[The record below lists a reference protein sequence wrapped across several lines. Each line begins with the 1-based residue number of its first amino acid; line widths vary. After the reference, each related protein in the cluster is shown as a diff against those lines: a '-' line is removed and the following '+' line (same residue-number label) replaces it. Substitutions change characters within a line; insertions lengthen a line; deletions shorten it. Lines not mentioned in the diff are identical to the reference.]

1 MPDKK
6 YWGINVPGIIT
17 AVVAAV
23 LLSLTRPHWTEYFGA
38 AGSVAAVPAIL
49 FIL

>member
-17 AVVAAV
+17 ALVAAV
-23 LLSLTRPHWTEYFGA
+23 LLSLTQPDWTEHFVA
-38 AGSVAAVPAIL
+38 AGSVAAVTAIL
-49 FIL
+49 LIL